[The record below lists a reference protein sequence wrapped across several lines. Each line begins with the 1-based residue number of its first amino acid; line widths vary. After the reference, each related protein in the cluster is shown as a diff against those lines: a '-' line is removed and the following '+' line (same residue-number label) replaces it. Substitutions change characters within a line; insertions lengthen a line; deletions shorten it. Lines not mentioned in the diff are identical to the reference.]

1 MLDEEYE
8 VNSEMFIYECILNK
22 KDHQCVYNDV
32 ILWQKILSKS
42 ANEMELVEKQE
53 GLESIVKVNVSQ

>member
-22 KDHQCVYNDV
+22 KDHECVYNDV

-42 ANEMELVEKQE
+42 ANEMELVDK
-53 GLESIVKVNVSQ
+53 